1 MMVYINAFLFCG
13 TICMLGQILYDNTKW
28 TAGHITSLFV
38 VIGAF
43 LDTFSIYDWF
53 LDIAGMGAS
62 LPITSFGH
70 SLIHGALAQAEKQ
83 GILGIALGMF
93 DLTAAGITRAILAAF
108 FVALFARPKS

>member
-62 LPITSFGH
+62 LPITSFW
-70 SLIHGALAQAEKQ
+70 
-83 GILGIALGMF
+83 
-93 DLTAAGITRAILAAF
+93 TT
-108 FVALFARPKS
+108 V